1 MFKKILVPLDGS
13 ELAERA
19 VPYAEDLASH
29 FGSEITLLNVR
40 TPSEDPDKP
49 EFRGYIS
56 KIAAMIEQDVKKY
69 PALPPGEQVKVKSV
83 ITGASDGRT
92 NAAEDILEF
101 AAKEKIELIVMAT
114 HGRTGIKRWVLGSTA
129 NKVASALNC
138 PVLMIRANAE
148 APKKIHLNK
157 ILAPLDGSKESEAVL
172 PYIEALA
179 DKVKSG
185 INLLT
190 VTDLLYHVYSNP
202 SAMGYYGGE
211 GIMRVPYNDE
221 EMKPFKEAAG
231 KYIKSVSNKLNGKG
245 IKTSYEVRVGSAGV
259 EIIEVE
265 GKIHPDM
272 VVMSTHGHS
281 GFGRFA
287 HGSITDKVLH
297 AGNTP
302 LLLVRPPKA

>member
-19 VPYAEDLASH
+19 IPYAEDLASH
-29 FGSEITLLNVR
+29 FGSEISLINVR
-40 TPSEDPDKP
+40 TPSEDPEKP
-49 EFRGYIS
+49 EFKAYIS
-56 KIAAMIEQDVKKY
+56 KMAATIEQDVKKY
-69 PALPPGEQVKVKSV
+69 PALPPGEQVKVKST
-83 ITGASDGRT
+83 ITRT
-92 NAAEDILEF
+92 SGGLTHAAEEILEF
-101 AAKEKIELIVMAT
+101 AGKEKTELIVMAT
-114 HGRTGIKRWVLGSTA
+114 HGRTGIRRWVLGDTA

-138 PVLMIRANAE
+138 PVLLIRANAE

-172 PYIEALA
+172 PYVESLA
-179 DKVKSG
+179 ARVKSG
-185 INLLT
+185 INLLY
-190 VTDLLYHVYSNP
+190 VTELLYHVVVSP
-202 SAMGYYGGE
+202 STAGYYGGE
-211 GIMRVPYNDE
+211 GIVRVPYNDE
-221 EMKPFKEAAG
+221 EMKPMKDAAE
-231 KYIKSVSNKLNGKG
+231 KYIKGVSDKLNGKG

-265 GKIHPDM
+265 EKMHPDM

-281 GFGRFA
+281 GFGRFD

-297 AGNTP
+297 GGITP